1 MKKSEFKKLIVEMI
15 QEDGDLKEMARIA
28 SGYKLTD
35 DWEEKWETLSDS
47 TKKSTRFLR
56 VVDYM
61 KGKDSVLMKDI
72 AQDQFNSTDTASVNP
87 QLRTLLDA
95 GVVEKT
101 GLVSE
106 PKKNQPKEPSADGR
120 GRKKIT
126 DDAKKEMGIKIATK
140 FAKAS
145 TETPAEFSEEE
156 KQYIMD
162 LYAMVAPKKKS
173 TKKTEK

>member
-1 MKKSEFKKLIVEMI
+1 MKKSEFKKLILESI
-15 QEDGDLKEMARIA
+15 NEDESLREMARIA

-35 DWEEKWETLSDS
+35 NWEDKWNSLSDS
-47 TKKSTRFLR
+47 TRKSTRFTR

-72 AQDQFNSTDTASVNP
+72 ALDQFNSTDTASVNP
-87 QLRTLLDA
+87 QLRALLDA

-106 PKKNQPKEPSADGR
+106 PKSKQPKEPSADGR

-126 DDAKKEMGIKIATK
+126 NDELKAMGSKIATK
-140 FAKAS
+140 FAQSSAEK
-145 TETPAEFSEEE
+145 PVEFSDEE

-162 LYAMVAPKKKS
+162 LYAMVAPKKKLA
-173 TKKTEK
+173 KKGE

>member
-1 MKKSEFKKLIVEMI
+1 MKKSEFKKLILESI
-15 QEDGDLKEMARIA
+15 NEDESLREMARIA

-35 DWEEKWETLSDS
+35 DWEDKWNGLPDS
-47 TKKSTRFLR
+47 TKKSTRFTR

-87 QLRTLLDA
+87 QLRALLDA

-106 PKKNQPKEPSADGR
+106 PKKYEKKEPSADGR

-126 DDAKKEMGIKIATK
+126 NDELKAMGSKIAVK
-140 FAKAS
+140 FAQSSAEK
-145 TETPAEFSEEE
+145 PAEFSDEE

-162 LYAMVAPKKKS
+162 LYAMIAPKKKS
-173 TKKTEK
+173 SKKGE

>member
-1 MKKSEFKKLIVEMI
+1 
-15 QEDGDLKEMARIA
+15 MARIA

-35 DWEEKWETLSDS
+35 DWEDKWNTLPDS
-47 TKKSTRFLR
+47 TTKSTRFTR
-56 VVDYM
+56 VIDYM

-87 QLRTLLDA
+87 QLRALIDA

-106 PKKNQPKEPSADGR
+106 PKKNQQKEPSNDGR

-126 DDAKKEMGIKIATK
+126 DDAKKEIGMKIAVK

-145 TETPAEFSEEE
+145 DEKPAEFSEEE

-162 LYAMVAPKKKS
+162 LYAMVAPKKKPG
-173 TKKTEK
+173 KKAEK

>member
-1 MKKSEFKKLIVEMI
+1 MKKSEFKKLILEAI
-15 QEDGDLKEMARIA
+15 QEEQDLKELARIA

-35 DWEEKWETLSDS
+35 NWEENFDKLPDNV
-47 TKKSTRFLR
+47 KKSTRFTR

-87 QLRTLLDA
+87 QLRALLDA
-95 GVVEKT
+95 EVVEKT

-126 DDAKKEMGIKIATK
+126 DDAKKEMGMKIATK

-145 TETPAEFSEEE
+145 DEKPAEFSEEE

-162 LYAMVAPKKKS
+162 LYAMVAPKKKAG
-173 TKKTEK
+173 KKA

>member
-1 MKKSEFKKLIVEMI
+1 MKKSEFKKLILESI
-15 QEDGDLKEMARIA
+15 SEDENLKEMARIA

-35 DWEEKWETLSDS
+35 NWEENFDKLPDNI
-47 TKKSTRFLR
+47 KKSTRFTR

-87 QLRTLLDA
+87 QLRALLDA
-95 GVVEKT
+95 EVVEKT

-120 GRKKIT
+120 GRKKVT
-126 DDAKKEMGIKIATK
+126 DDAKKEMGMKVAVK

-145 TETPAEFSEEE
+145 TESPADFSEEE

-162 LYAMVAPKKKS
+162 LYNMVAPKKKS
-173 TKKTEK
+173 KKAE